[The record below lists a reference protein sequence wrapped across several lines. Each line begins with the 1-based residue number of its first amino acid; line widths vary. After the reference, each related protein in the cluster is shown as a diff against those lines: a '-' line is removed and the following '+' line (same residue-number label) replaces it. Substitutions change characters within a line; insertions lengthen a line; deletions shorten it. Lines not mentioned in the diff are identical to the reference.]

1 MYTST
6 AYVRWELL
14 LQMVH
19 ILVRGKTGP
28 LMTYFFFVPRV
39 ICFNGLSD
47 ENAKRL
53 ALVGKIAIFYTVLFV
68 SN

>member
-19 ILVRGKTGP
+19 ILVRGKTDP
-28 LMTYFFFVPRV
+28 LMT
-39 ICFNGLSD
+39 
-47 ENAKRL
+47 
-53 ALVGKIAIFYTVLFV
+53 
-68 SN
+68 

>member
-14 LQMVH
+14 LQMVP

-28 LMTYFFFVPRV
+28 LMT
-39 ICFNGLSD
+39 
-47 ENAKRL
+47 
-53 ALVGKIAIFYTVLFV
+53 
-68 SN
+68 